1 MPGIDDDAYISDHLH
16 ARGFEL
22 GGRMALSILVVLTLL
37 YMVNYMDRSLLSIVL
52 ERMKLDLVLSDAQAG
67 SLQSFFLLGVGIFML
82 PSAMVVDRWSRRKA
96 VGLMAIIWSIG
107 TFTVGLG
114 SNYAQVAASLVLVGL
129 GEAGFVA
136 GGLAW
141 ISAVFSSE
149 KRSKMLGVFNVG
161 IPLGGALGALLGG
174 LIATR
179 SDSWRTPYLF
189 FAIPGI
195 ILGITCFFLYDYAT
209 VRRKGEKA
217 LSREYLQELLGFFRI
232 KSFVYATVG
241 FGFWMMVLMSL
252 IVWLPTLLIR
262 TYGYTEEKAGAIA
275 SVVLIMAIVGAPL
288 GGHLADKW
296 QSRDRRGRMLLA
308 AASMVMATAALG
320 LMLMVINTS
329 IWVVIAVGLLYGI
342 LTVAGIPA
350 LMSVFVDVVI
360 TRLRGSATGVSGLVV
375 FGLFASLG
383 PFLTGRFSDALG
395 GGPAGLRNAL
405 LIMLPAGLIAALV
418 TYLGSRHYPADTH
431 SARGKELEEKE
442 SLGRAGPG
450 KGVEDI
456 PAESSE

>member
-1 MPGIDDDAYISDHLH
+1 VTGIDDDAYISDHLH
-16 ARGFEL
+16 TKGFEL
-22 GGRMALSILVVLTLL
+22 GGRMALAILLVLTLL

-52 ERMKLDLVLSDAQAG
+52 ERMKLNLALSDAQGG

-82 PSAMVVDRWSRRKA
+82 PSAIIVDRWSRRKA
-96 VGLMAIIWSIG
+96 VGLMAVIWSIG
-107 TFTVGLG
+107 TFSVGLG
-114 SNYAQVAASLVLVGL
+114 RGYAQVACSLVLVGI

-149 KRSKMLGVFNVG
+149 KRSKMLGIFNIG
-161 IPLGGALGALLGG
+161 IPLGGALGAVLGG

-209 VRRKGEKA
+209 VRREGERA
-217 LSREYLQELLGFFRI
+217 LSRAYLRELLGFFKI

-241 FGFWMMVLMSL
+241 FGFWMLVLMSI

-275 SVVLIMAIVGAPL
+275 SVVLLMAIVGAPL
-288 GGHLADKW
+288 GGSLADRW

-308 AASMVMATAALG
+308 AASMVTATLALAVMLLVVNVSIG
-320 LMLMVINTS
+320 LVI
-329 IWVVIAVGLLYGI
+329 VVGLLYGI
-342 LTVAGIPA
+342 LAVAGIPA
-350 LMSVFVDVVI
+350 IMSVFVDVVI
-360 TRLRGSATGVSGLVV
+360 TRLRGSATGVSGLIA
-375 FGLFASLG
+375 FGFFAALG
-383 PFLTGRFSDALG
+383 PFLAGKISDALG
-395 GGPAGLRNAL
+395 GGAAGLRNAL
-405 LIMLPAGLIAALV
+405 LIVLPAGLIAAV
-418 TYLGSRHYPADTH
+418 ITYLGSRYYPADVEG
-431 SARGKELEEKE
+431 ARGRELEERE
-442 SLGRAGPG
+442 SLGA
-450 KGVEDI
+450 
-456 PAESSE
+456 SEALI